1 MQQYESFDPNPRV
14 VKPRPPRGSC
24 DGQLHVFGPID
35 HYPVRSGAAY
45 VMPTATLDMALRMHR
60 ALGIDRGLIVQPT
73 SYGTD
78 YRALLDAL
86 EAAGANYR
94 GCVVLNE
101 SVSDADLRDL
111 HDRGI
116 RAARF
121 NFLNALNLV
130 PSSASIRNTMARIRE
145 LGWVVKIQPP
155 ADGLVEIAAHF
166 ENIDDVPIVI
176 DHMGRTDLDP
186 DHPKPNLKK
195 LFELLDKDNFW
206 LMLSNAYRLSKR
218 ATSWDDV
225 IPVTRALVDVAPDR
239 IIWASDW
246 PHPLSTKPVPND
258 ADILEFLYRC
268 IPDEEQQRKILVE
281 NPERLFGFTP
291 LREQPE

>member
-1 MQQYESFDPNPRV
+1 MQQYEAFDPNPRV
-14 VKPRPPRGSC
+14 VNPRPPRGSC
-24 DGQLHVFGPID
+24 DSQLHVFGPID
-35 HYPVRSGAAY
+35 RYPVRSGAAY
-45 VMPTATLDMALRMHR
+45 VTPTATLDMALRMHS
-60 ALGIDRGLIVQPT
+60 ALGIDRGLLVQPT

-86 EAAGANYR
+86 VAAGPNYK

-101 SVSDADLRDL
+101 SVSDANLLDL
-111 HDRGI
+111 HDHGI
-116 RAARF
+116 RIARL

-130 PSSASIRNTMARIRE
+130 PSSASIRNTMARVRD

-155 ADGLVEIAAHF
+155 AEGVAEIASHF
-166 ENIDDVPIVI
+166 ESINDMPIVI

-186 DHPKPNLKK
+186 DQPKPNLKK
-195 LFELLDKDNFW
+195 IFELLDRGNFW
-206 LMLSNAYRLSKR
+206 LMLSNGYRLSKT
-218 ATSWDDV
+218 AMPWDDV
-225 IPVTRALVDVAPDR
+225 IPVTRALVEAAPDR

-258 ADILEFLYRC
+258 ADILELLYRC
-268 IPDEEQQRKILVE
+268 VPDEEQQRKILVE

-291 LREQPE
+291 PPAI